1 MKLFTTHRP
10 VGIATIAIAVT
21 ALFTTTL
28 GAAPAD
34 AMPAGTPAPSSALPP
49 QVTTALEAA
58 IDATGTFDGRRAIS
72 AGVTPSTADDFATGW
87 AAAGKPT
94 RDATID
100 QVAIA
105 EVRDALP
112 SLRACSGKNRW
123 DYTGIQLNVYLDSCN
138 TTRVAGIL
146 GTAGG
151 VTAAAAAITAVTGI
165 GLAVAGTF
173 AGLLAIAGGIV
184 TICSA
189 RGKGVVIHNIPPGP
203 AVWCNGQ

>member
-1 MKLFTTHRP
+1 MKLFTTHRR
-10 VGIATIAIAVT
+10 VGLATVSVAVS

-28 GAAPAD
+28 GTAPAN
-34 AMPAGTPAPSSALPP
+34 ATPARTPATSSALPP
-49 QVTTALEAA
+49 EATTALEAA
-58 IDATGTFDGRRAIS
+58 ISATGTFDGRRAIS
-72 AGVTPSTADDFATGW
+72 AGVTQSTADDFATGW

-94 RDATID
+94 RNASID
-100 QVAIA
+100 QAVIA
-105 EVRDALP
+105 KVREALP

-123 DYTGIQLNVYLDSCN
+123 DYTGIQLNIYLDSCN
-138 TTRVAGIL
+138 TTRVARIL

-173 AGLLAIAGGIV
+173 AGLLTIAGGIV

-189 RGKGVVIHNIPPGP
+189 RGKGVAIHNIPPGP